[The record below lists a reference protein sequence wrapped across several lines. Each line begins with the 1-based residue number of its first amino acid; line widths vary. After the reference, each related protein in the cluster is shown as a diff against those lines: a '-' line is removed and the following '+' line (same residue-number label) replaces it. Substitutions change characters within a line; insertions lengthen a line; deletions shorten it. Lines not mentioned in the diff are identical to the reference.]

1 MPDAKPVTIPLL
13 NPNEPEALLA
23 CLHIT
28 EGQKIKKGELLC
40 SLETT
45 KSTSEVIAEIG
56 GYIVGLSFKEGQTVQ
71 AGDILCY
78 LASSAKWQPPKPKA
92 ASKSTSSDN
101 IPAGLRITQPALNL
115 AQADGLDL
123 TSLPIGP
130 LVTES
135 MLSAILADAA
145 TSIANLNVP
154 VEPHDPK
161 AILVYGGSGHG
172 KSVID
177 LLRAIGSYEIHSII
191 DDGMSTDQKVMGVP
205 VVGGHDELTEI
216 HTQKIRL
223 AANAV
228 GGIGDIMSRVR
239 VFNRLASAG
248 FFCPPLIHP
257 SAMVE
262 PTARLAAGVQVFP
275 HAYVGSDASIGFGCI
290 INTGAIISHDCIVGD
305 YSNIAPGAILA
316 GAVQVGEA
324 ALIGMGVT
332 INLNTTIGPRAR
344 IGNSATVKSDVPAG
358 GVVRAGAVWPE

>member
-1 MPDAKPVTIPLL
+1 MPDAKPVAIPLL

-23 CLHIT
+23 GLHIT
-28 EGQKIKKGELLC
+28 EGQKVKKGELLC

-92 ASKSTSSDN
+92 ASISASSDN

-123 TSLPIGP
+123 TRLPIGP

-145 TSIANLNVP
+145 TSIANLSEP

-177 LLRAIGSYEIHSII
+177 LLRAIGSYDIHGII
-191 DDGMSTDQKVMGVP
+191 DEGMSTDQKVMGVR
-205 VVGGHDELTEI
+205 VVGGYDELTEI
-216 HTQKIRL
+216 HAQEIRL
-223 AANAV
+223 TANAI
-228 GGIGDIMSRVR
+228 GGIGDIMSRVH

-257 SAMVE
+257 TALVE
-262 PTARLAAGVQVFP
+262 PTAKLAAGVQVFP

-332 INLNTTIGPRAR
+332 INLNTTIGPRAH